1 MLNDSHT
8 FTHKGRT
15 YRCQLRMAEVGAAER
30 TAIEPNGFW
39 VVTVGG
45 VERKVF
51 DAEPGD
57 LADDKAVR
65 EFEERIVAAMAPY
78 VSE

>member
-1 MLNDSHT
+1 
-8 FTHKGRT
+8 
-15 YRCQLRMAEVGAAER
+15 MAEVGDPEL

-51 DAEPGD
+51 DAEPDD
-57 LADDKAVR
+57 LADDRAVR